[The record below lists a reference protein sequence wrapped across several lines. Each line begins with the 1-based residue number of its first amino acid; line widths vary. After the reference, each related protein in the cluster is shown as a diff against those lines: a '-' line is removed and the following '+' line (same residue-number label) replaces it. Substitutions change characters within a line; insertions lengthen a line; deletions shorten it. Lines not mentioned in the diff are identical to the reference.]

1 MEEPPL
7 TSPSAPVGVPTP
19 PPGNVYRIFHPTDLS
34 VASEVAFA
42 HALKLALANRGEL
55 RIMHVDP
62 DVPQTDWSNL
72 PGVRE
77 TLARWGVLPP
87 GSSKTDVARLGLH
100 IEKILAYKEEPARS
114 LEHYLKRHPADLL
127 VLATRQPDVM
137 ERLVSKTVAEPLA
150 RHAGI
155 PTLFIPYAANGFVS
169 VHDGRVSLRNVLIE
183 PARSLE
189 HYLKRHPADLLVL
202 ATRQPDVME
211 RLVSKTVAEPLAR
224 HAGIPT
230 LFIPYAAN
238 GFVSVHDGRV
248 SLRNVLIPIA
258 ITPPPA
264 VAIESATRLAVALQQ
279 SPVSFTLLHV
289 GGEEDLPAVNVVD
302 QPGWT
307 WERTIQAGDV
317 VDAIVGS
324 SKTADLVVMTT
335 DGHHGLLDALLGSTT
350 EQVLRQIQCPL
361 LAIPFT
367 AQE

>member
-100 IEKILAYKEEPARS
+100 IEKILAYKE
-114 LEHYLKRHPADLL
+114 
-127 VLATRQPDVM
+127 
-137 ERLVSKTVAEPLA
+137 
-150 RHAGI
+150 
-155 PTLFIPYAANGFVS
+155 
-169 VHDGRVSLRNVLIE
+169 E

>member
-7 TSPSAPVGVPTP
+7 TSPSAPVVVPIAA
-19 PPGNVYRIFHPTDLS
+19 PGNVYRIFHPTDLS

-42 HALKLALANRGEL
+42 HALKLALATRGEL

-72 PGVRE
+72 PRVRD
-77 TLARWGVLPP
+77 TLARWGILPQ
-87 GSSKTDVARLGLH
+87 GSSKADVARLGLH
-100 IEKILAYKEEPARS
+100 IEKILAYHEEPTRS
-114 LEHYLKRHPADLL
+114 LEQHLKRHPADLL

-155 PTLFIPYAANGFVS
+155 PTLFIPHAANGFV
-169 VHDGRVSLRNVLIE
+169 NV
-183 PARSLE
+183 
-189 HYLKRHPADLLVL
+189 
-202 ATRQPDVME
+202 Q
-211 RLVSKTVAEPLAR
+211 
-224 HAGIPT
+224 
-230 LFIPYAAN
+230 
-238 GFVSVHDGRV
+238 DGRV

-264 VAIESATRLAVALQQ
+264 VAIESATKLAVALQQ

-289 GGEEDLPAVNVVD
+289 GREEDLPPVNVVD

-350 EQVLRQIQCPL
+350 EQVLRRIQCPL
-361 LAIPFT
+361 LAIPVNG
-367 AQE
+367 QE